1 MVAYVGFEPSG
12 RMHIAQGV
20 MKALNVNKLTKCGVT
35 FKFWVAD
42 WFALMNNKMGGDLA
56 KIQTVG
62 RYMCEVWEAVG
73 MDMSKVQFLSSS
85 EEINGKAAEYWPLV
99 LDIARQN
106 SLQRIVRCSQIM
118 GRGDTDELSGACGY
132 PAAPSASNNY
142 PLPHLLPLRSG
153 QSRRYIDPC
162 SGCRGSPTL
171 PGSPGSP
178 RCCCNSRNTLT
189 LFGDAHLPSPTQHSQ
204 PDLLPL
210 HAVRRHFFP
219 QGGHLPARHGPAK
232 GVSSDRVPCLFLTSV
247 PLCR

>member
-1 MVAYVGFEPSG
+1 VVAYDGFEPSG

-62 RYMCEVWEAVG
+62 RYMCEVWKAVG

-85 EEINGKAAEYWPLV
+85 EEINGRAAEYWPLV

-118 GRGDTDELSGACGY
+118 GRGDTDELSGTY
-132 PAAPSASNNY
+132 EQPRQPSLRRIITPCCN
-142 PLPHLLPLRSG
+142 PFPLRLG
-153 QSRRYIDPC
+153 QSRRYI
-162 SGCRGSPTL
+162 SISAWAAA
-171 PGSPGSP
+171 SS
-178 RCCCNSRNTLT
+178 TLT
-189 LFGDAHLPSPTQHSQ
+189 WVGLAF
-204 PDLLPL
+204 
-210 HAVRRHFFP
+210 
-219 QGGHLPARHGPAK
+219 
-232 GVSSDRVPCLFLTSV
+232 
-247 PLCR
+247 